1 MGINTRSL
9 LDSTYQFFW
18 SEARSRFYMENL
30 QKVHVEAETLMLS
43 LLTLDIAVIDYRLS
57 FTYQSGRVRNG
68 YNPHSV
74 VD

>member
-1 MGINTRSL
+1 
-9 LDSTYQFFW
+9 
-18 SEARSRFYMENL
+18 
-30 QKVHVEAETLMLS
+30 MLS